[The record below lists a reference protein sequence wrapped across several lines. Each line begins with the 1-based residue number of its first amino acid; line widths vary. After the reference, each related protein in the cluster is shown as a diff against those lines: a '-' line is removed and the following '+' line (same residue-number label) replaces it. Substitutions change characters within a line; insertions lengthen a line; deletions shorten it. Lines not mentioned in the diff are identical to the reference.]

1 MSLFNKEDI
10 TILSEEMNN
19 IEAIVSLNQ
28 VITLEEFLEMKEKY
42 GLDVDWIRYLSSE
55 GGGKIAFK
63 DGEDIATKIQNL
75 SNDFKEDYGS
85 DFDLVVGVG
94 AFRAIFS
101 SKMVE
106 TLLRDNCVLIADCGP
121 MNNEPGFPETTHD
134 TIIVNRWYDIFQEYV
149 KLIED
154 GVITKN

>member
-1 MSLFNKEDI
+1 MGAWLINNADYYYNMSDAEFSQIDFQNNKKGAFEVA
-10 TILSEEMNN
+10 L
-19 IEAIVSLNQ
+19 
-28 VITLEEFLEMKEKY
+28 
-42 GLDVDWIRYLSSE
+42 RYSFMD
-55 GGGKIAFK
+55 ANTFK

-94 AFRAIFS
+94 AFRAIFP

-134 TIIVNRWYDIFQEYV
+134 TIIVNRWYDIYQEYV